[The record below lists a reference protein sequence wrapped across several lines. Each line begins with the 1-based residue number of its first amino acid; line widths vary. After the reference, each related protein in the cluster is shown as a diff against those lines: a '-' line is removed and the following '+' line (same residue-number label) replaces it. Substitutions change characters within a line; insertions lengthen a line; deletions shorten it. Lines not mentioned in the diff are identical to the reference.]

1 MQKGEKEEYPTDR
14 PSSNRNETPDGSS
27 IAGSPP
33 SLPIASSTASPPA
46 SPPASPLIQPSAQSG
61 NGPDILTSDSDSE
74 TAPNGPTLS
83 SHMQQNRE
91 LPRFTVINYDEGH
104 FLEME
109 TDDVEDCLIFRDR
122 PNITWIN
129 VDHPRQ
135 VYSLEKLGACYG
147 LHPLVL
153 EDILTDQRPK
163 VEDYEDYIFIALKML
178 YYEEGEGDDDDEI
191 GDFNIDMDQ
200 VSIIFGENFIISFCE
215 KDIDIFRPLKE
226 KLRTSRGRIRKQGT
240 DYLAYSMIDLIVDHY
255 FVIMEKLGDRFEEL
269 EDSVVSNPEQGTLP
283 AIYNLKRD
291 MLFLR
296 KSVWPLREAISRMHR
311 MDSHLISETT
321 KIYLRDVYDH
331 TIQVIENIETF
342 REMSSSLLETYLSSL
357 SNKLNE
363 VIKLLTIISTIFI
376 PLTFLSGL
384 YGMNFT
390 HMPELEHPWGYPAV
404 LVLML
409 LVVVVMLAYF
419 YRKKW
424 I

>member
-1 MQKGEKEEYPTDR
+1 MQEREKERYSSDRSDRPDR
-14 PSSNRNETPDGSS
+14 PSSSSADTPVKPSLAGSS
-27 IAGSPP
+27 S
-33 SLPIASSTASPPA
+33 
-46 SPPASPLIQPSAQSG
+46 IQSE
-61 NGPDILTSDSDSE
+61 NDPDILPSDSDSVSI
-74 TAPNGPTLS
+74 PNGSAISPEL
-83 SHMQQNRE
+83 QQNRE
-91 LPRFTVINYDEGH
+91 LPRFTVIEYDENH
-104 FLEME
+104 FLETE
-109 TDDVEDCLIFRDR
+109 TNEVEDCLIFRDR
-122 PNITWIN
+122 PYMTWIN
-129 VDHPRQ
+129 VDCPRQ

-163 VEDYEDYIFIALKML
+163 VEDYDDYIFIVLKML
-178 YYEEGEGDDDDEI
+178 YYEEAEDDDEI

-200 VSIIFGENFIISFCE
+200 VSIIFGNNFIISFKE
-215 KDIDIFRPLKE
+215 KDVDVFRPLKE
-226 KLRTSRGRIRKQGT
+226 RLRTSKGRIRKQGA
-240 DYLAYSMIDLIVDHY
+240 DYLAYSMIDSIVDHY

-269 EDSVVSNPEQGTLP
+269 EDSVVSNPEPGILP

-296 KSVWPLREAISRMHR
+296 KSVWPLREAISRMQR

-321 KIYLRDVYDH
+321 RIYLRDVYDH

-342 REMSSSLLETYLSSL
+342 RDMSASLLETYLSSL

-390 HMPELEHPWGYPAV
+390 HMPELQHPWGYPAV

-409 LVVVVMLAYF
+409 LVVGVMLAYF

>member
-1 MQKGEKEEYPTDR
+1 M
-14 PSSNRNETPDGSS
+14 
-27 IAGSPP
+27 I
-33 SLPIASSTASPPA
+33 
-46 SPPASPLIQPSAQSG
+46 
-61 NGPDILTSDSDSE
+61 
-74 TAPNGPTLS
+74 
-83 SHMQQNRE
+83 
-91 LPRFTVINYDEGH
+91 
-104 FLEME
+104 
-109 TDDVEDCLIFRDR
+109 
-122 PNITWIN
+122 WIN
-129 VDHPRQ
+129 VDCPRQ

-163 VEDYEDYIFIALKML
+163 VEDYEDYIFIVLKML
-178 YYEEGEGDDDDEI
+178 YYEEAEDDDEI

-200 VSIIFGENFIISFCE
+200 VSIIFGKNFIISFKE
-215 KDIDIFRPLKE
+215 KDVDIFRPLRE
-226 KLRTSRGRIRKQGT
+226 RLRTSKGRIRKQGA
-240 DYLAYSMIDLIVDHY
+240 DYLAYSMIDSIVDHY

-269 EDSVVSNPEQGTLP
+269 EDSVVSNPEPGILP

-296 KSVWPLREAISRMHR
+296 KSVWPLREAISRMQR

-321 KIYLRDVYDH
+321 RIYLRDVYDH

-342 REMSSSLLETYLSSL
+342 RDMSASLLETYLSSL

-390 HMPELEHPWGYPAV
+390 HMPELEHPYGYPAV

-409 LVVVVMLAYF
+409 LVVAVMLAYF